1 MRALDIY
8 KQDQSPDI
16 SGILFL
22 SLNFF
27 FFCFS
32 LQATAGA
39 IRFVSLL
46 LREMRVVGETI
57 FVIEQLTAELTGLT
71 IGL

>member
-27 FFCFS
+27 FLFFSASNCRCNSVCQPVTERNEGGGGDHFCN
-32 LQATAGA
+32 
-39 IRFVSLL
+39 
-46 LREMRVVGETI
+46 
-57 FVIEQLTAELTGLT
+57 
-71 IGL
+71 